1 MPPSSLKLLTTATSV
16 EAAKP
21 VDGKRTEYADG
32 KVRGLALRVMPSGA
46 KSWTLRY
53 RTASGDQRRLSLG
66 SPPAVGLAKA
76 RDEALKALGLI
87 AGGSDPASAKQEARA
102 KAKQGKVETV
112 GDLMDHYLKAAEQ
125 GDHRP
130 NARPKRA
137 STIALDRYH
146 VERLIKPRLGNIR
159 LRALIRADVQAFLDQ
174 VRHEHAIST
183 ARHCRAAI
191 RQAFNYAIRT
201 ELSVAN
207 PAALATLPR
216 PAERERVLTP
226 DELRAIWKATGEPTA
241 SNLAL
246 RLAAVTLQRGGEVAG
261 LHADEVDLDARLWTI
276 PGARTKNHRT
286 HVVPLSALAVSL
298 LEQAFR
304 LTPAAEDG
312 RNDPW
317 VGFAF
322 PGRGQ
327 KDKPMTRAAI
337 SRALGRI
344 RLASRAK
351 GDNPDH
357 RPLADMTPH
366 DLRRTGATS
375 ITGERIG
382 LPRFIVSRVLNQMT
396 DTGGAAAV
404 TRVYDRNEYLA
415 EKRKALDAWAGLLFE
430 TVGDKGASTNTP
442 SRGSREPK

>member
-1 MPPSSLKLLTTATSV
+1 MPSSSLKLLTTATSV

-32 KVRGLALRVMPSGA
+32 KVRGLALRVMASGA

-76 RDEALKALGLI
+76 REEALKALGLI
-87 AGGSDPASAKQEARA
+87 AGGSDPASAKQEART
-102 KAKQGKVETV
+102 KAKQGKTETV
-112 GDLMDHYLKAAEQ
+112 GDLMDRYLEAAVH

-146 VERLIKPRLGNIR
+146 VDRLIKPRLGDIPVGS
-159 LRALIRADVQAFLDQ
+159 LGRADVQAFLDR
-174 VRHEHAIST
+174 VRRENAIST

-191 RQAFNYAIRT
+191 RQAFNYAIRA
-201 ELSVAN
+201 ELAVAN

-226 DELRAIWKATGEPTA
+226 DELRAFWQATAEPSA

-246 RLAAVTLQRGGEVAG
+246 RLATVTLQRGGEVAG
-261 LHADEVDLDARLWTI
+261 LHASEIDLEARTWTI
-276 PGARTKNHRT
+276 PGTRTKNHRT
-286 HVVPLSALAVSL
+286 HVVPLSDLAVAI
-298 LEQAFR
+298 LEEAFQR
-304 LTPAAEDG
+304 NPAGEDR
-312 RNDPW
+312 RNNPW

-322 PGRGQ
+322 PGRGKTDQ
-327 KDKPMTRAAI
+327 PMTRAAI

-344 RLASRAK
+344 RAAPLASRGR
-351 GDNPDH
+351 GDEAPKA
-357 RPLADMTPH
+357 PLTNVTPH
-366 DLRRTGATS
+366 DLRRTGATY

-382 LPRFIVSRVLNQMT
+382 LSRFVVSRVLNQMT

-415 EKRKALDAWAGLLFE
+415 DKRKALDAWAVLLSE
-430 TVGDKGASTNTP
+430 VVGSK
-442 SRGSREPK
+442 R